1 MATPSASI
9 ADLLEATAR
18 DLAGTDA
25 RVYRR
30 VGTHLQ
36 RTAQAI
42 EELSSEASTPVVNA
56 LALLGRGSFQQQNV
70 ATLKALCKQHGI
82 KGFSMYKKADLARV
96 LEQHGV
102 EPPPRPL
109 ESFSKRELIALVRQL
124 LAVQPGGSRWPN

>member
-1 MATPSASI
+1 MASASPSI
-9 ADLLEATAR
+9 ADLLEATSR
-18 DLAGTDA
+18 ELAGTDA

-42 EELSSEASTPVVNA
+42 EDLNSPARDVGGSA
-56 LALLGRGSFQQQNV
+56 LALLGRGSFQQQSV
-70 ATLKALCKQHGI
+70 ATLKGLCKQHGI
-82 KGFSMYKKADLARV
+82 KGYSKLKKPALAAV

-109 ESFSKRELIALVRQL
+109 ERFSKQELIGLIRQL
-124 LAVQPGGSRWPN
+124 IPGLG

>member
-1 MATPSASI
+1 MASASPSI
-9 ADLLEATAR
+9 ADLLETTTR
-18 DLAGTDA
+18 ELAGTDA

-42 EELSSEASTPVVNA
+42 EELNSPVSASRGNA
-56 LALLGRGSFQQQNV
+56 LALLGRGSFQQQSV
-70 ATLKALCKQHGI
+70 ATLKGLCKQHGI
-82 KGFSMYKKADLARV
+82 KGFSKYKKGDLARV

-109 ESFSKRELIALVRQL
+109 ESFSKKELIVLVKNL
-124 LAVQPGGSRWPN
+124 LGVAG

>member
-1 MATPSASI
+1 MAGPSPSI
-9 ADLLEATAR
+9 ADLLEATSR
-18 DLAGTDA
+18 ELAGTDA

-42 EELSSEASTPVVNA
+42 EELNAPASASGSNA
-56 LALLGRGSFQQQNV
+56 LALLGRGSFEQQSV
-70 ATLKALCKQHGI
+70 ATLKGLCKQHGI
-82 KGFSMYKKADLARV
+82 KGFSKYKKPELARL

-109 ESFSKRELIALVRQL
+109 ESFTKKELIGLLRQL
-124 LAVQPGGSRWPN
+124 LAGTFK

>member
-1 MATPSASI
+1 MASASPSV
-9 ADLLEATAR
+9 ADLLEATSR
-18 DLAGTDA
+18 ELAGTDA

-42 EELSSEASTPVVNA
+42 EELNGPAPAPGGPA
-56 LALLGRGSFQQQNV
+56 LALLGRGTFQQQSV
-70 ATLKALCKQHGI
+70 ATLKGLCKQHGV
-82 KGFSMYKKADLARV
+82 KGFSKYKKAELARV

-109 ESFSKRELIALVRQL
+109 ESFSKTELIAVVRQL
-124 LAVQPGGSRWPN
+124 LKGTMR

>member
-1 MATPSASI
+1 MASASPSI
-9 ADLLEATAR
+9 ADLLEATSR
-18 DLAGTDA
+18 ELAGTDA

-42 EELSSEASTPVVNA
+42 EDLNSPAREAGGSA
-56 LALLGRGSFQQQNV
+56 LALLGRGSFQQQSV
-70 ATLKALCKQHGI
+70 ATLKGLCKQHGI
-82 KGFSMYKKADLARV
+82 KGFSKYKKADLAQV

-109 ESFSKRELIALVRQL
+109 ESFSKKELVGLVRQL
-124 LAVQPGGSRWPN
+124 MGMQ

>member
-1 MATPSASI
+1 MASATPSI
-9 ADLLEATAR
+9 ADLLEATSR
-18 DLAGTDA
+18 ELAGTDA

-42 EELSSEASTPVVNA
+42 EDLSSPARDAGDSA
-56 LALLGRGSFQQQNV
+56 LALLGRGSFQQQSV
-70 ATLKALCKQHGI
+70 ATLKGLCKQHGI
-82 KGFSMYKKADLARV
+82 KGFSKYKKADLAKV

-109 ESFSKRELIALVRQL
+109 ERFSKQELIGLIRQL
-124 LAVQPGGSRWPN
+124 IPGLG